1 MIIKLAWRNIIGGG
15 FRTWLNV
22 FILSIVLVA
31 IIGFHGLYIG
41 WQKDA
46 EDNSIK
52 WHIAGGQYWQQK
64 YDPYDVFSFED
75 SRAPLPDNLSDE
87 DTVEFLVSQ
96 GVIYPDGRMKNINM
110 KGVEADQE
118 LLQLPTDY
126 LSYEPGKYKLMIGYR
141 MAGKLNVSTG
151 DKLMLR
157 WRDAGGSFDAAE
169 FEIVHIFKST
179 VLTIDQGIVW
189 LSIRQ
194 MRELLGLTDEVNYF
208 SVKKYDGD
216 LGANWQFKTQDD
228 LLAEF
233 RAIFATELSGG
244 IFMYILLMFLAMIAV
259 FDTQVL
265 SLFKRRKEVGMMMA
279 LGVTRGQVIKIF
291 TLEGLLSGLLAV
303 GLAAIWGTPLLIRFQ
318 EKGMKLPEMM
328 DSYGMDGML
337 DAMYPK
343 YTLGLVI
350 LTVTIVMLILLVVSY
365 LPVKKISRLMPVDA
379 LKGKMTKRKNLGQRQ
394 LTTKATN

>member
-52 WHIAGGQYWQQK
+52 WHFAGGQYWQQK
-64 YDPYDVFSFED
+64 YDPYDVFSYED
-75 SRAPLPDNLSDE
+75 SRAPLPENLNDD

-96 GVIYPDGRMKNINM
+96 GVIYPEGRMKNISLR
-110 KGVEADQE
+110 GVETDQK
-118 LLQLPTDY
+118 LLELPTKY
-126 LSYEPGKYKLMIGYR
+126 LSYEAGKYKLMLGYR
-141 MAGKLNVSTG
+141 MARKLNVDTG
-151 DKLMLR
+151 DRLMLR

-179 VLTIDQGIVW
+179 VLSIDQGLVW
-189 LSIRQ
+189 LNIRQ
-194 MRELLGLTDEVNYF
+194 MREMLGLSDEVNYF
-208 SVKKYDGD
+208 SVKKCDGD
-216 LGANWQFKTQDD
+216 LGNNWQFKTQDD

-233 RAIFATELSGG
+233 RAIFATEISGG

-279 LGVTRGQVIKIF
+279 LGVTRQQVIRIF
-291 TLEGLLSGLLAV
+291 TLEGMMSGLLSV
-303 GLAAIWGTPLLIRFQ
+303 VLAAIWGTPLLMKFQ
-318 EKGMKLPEMM
+318 QTGMKLPEMM

-343 YTLGLVI
+343 YTLDLVI
-350 LTVTIVMLILLVVSY
+350 LTVIIVMLILLIVSY
-365 LPVKKISRLMPVDA
+365 LPVKKISRLLPVDA
-379 LKGKMTKRKNLGQRQ
+379 LKGKMTKRKSR
-394 LTTKATN
+394 

>member
-52 WHIAGGQYWQQK
+52 WHFAGGQYWQQK
-64 YDPYDVFSFED
+64 YDPYDVFSYED
-75 SRAPLPDNLSDE
+75 SRASLPENLNDD

-96 GVIYPDGRMKNINM
+96 GVIYPDGRMKNISLR
-110 KGVEADQE
+110 GVGTDQK
-118 LLQLPTDY
+118 LLELPTEY
-126 LSYEPGKYKLMIGYR
+126 LSYEAGRYKLMMGYR
-141 MAGKLNVSTG
+141 MARKLNVDTG
-151 DKLMLR
+151 DRLMLR

-179 VLTIDQGIVW
+179 VLSIDQGIVW

-194 MRELLGLTDEVNYF
+194 MRDMLGLSDEVNYF

-216 LGANWQFKTQDD
+216 LGKNWQFKTQDD

-233 RAIFATELSGG
+233 RAIFATEISGA

-279 LGVTRGQVIKIF
+279 LGVTRRQVIRIF
-291 TLEGLLSGLLAV
+291 TLEGIMSGLLAV
-303 GLAAIWGTPLLIRFQ
+303 ILAAIWGTPLLMKFQ
-318 EKGMKLPEMM
+318 QTGMKLPEMM

-350 LTVTIVMLILLVVSY
+350 LTVIIVMLILLIVSY
-365 LPVKKISRLMPVDA
+365 LPVKKISRLLPVDA
-379 LKGKMTKRKNLGQRQ
+379 LKGKMTKRKSR
-394 LTTKATN
+394 